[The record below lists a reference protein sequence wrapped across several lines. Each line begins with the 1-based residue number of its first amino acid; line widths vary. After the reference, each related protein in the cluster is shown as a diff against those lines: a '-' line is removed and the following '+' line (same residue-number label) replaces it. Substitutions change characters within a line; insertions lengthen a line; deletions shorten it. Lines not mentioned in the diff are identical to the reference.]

1 MRKLR
6 ALWIRLCGMIG
17 ARRDEEDFTAELE
30 SHIQMHT
37 EDGIRAGLSPEEARR
52 QALIR
57 LGGAEQTRQAY
68 RERRTLP
75 WLETLAQD
83 VRFGL
88 RMLCKNPGYTAIAV
102 LTLALGIGANSAVF
116 TVAEAALLR
125 SWPAKA
131 PDRLVRL
138 ITTTPEARED
148 DFSYP
153 DYADL
158 AAQSRSFSGILACS
172 RHGKILRVGIESQ
185 MVLDDVVSPNYFS
198 VLGINA
204 QLGRFFTAESRTG
217 SEPEV
222 VISDSLWHRVFNA
235 DPSLVG
241 KQIWF
246 TNRAFTVIAIAPPGF
261 RGLGRG
267 VPTDLWLPVSA
278 ESGAYQ
284 DGELTDRKT
293 RDFELLGRLRP
304 GVTAAE
310 AQVELDTLGRR
321 LALAYPAIDKAR
333 NVTLVSER
341 ERLRE
346 ALVPSLLLMTVV
358 GLVLLICCAN
368 VAGLV
373 LARSD
378 ARRKEVAMRL
388 ALGAGRMRLVRQL
401 LTESLLLASLGA
413 ALGLLL
419 AVGLFRL
426 QPALMPPAEV
436 ELGLDLHFDASILA
450 FTAAAA
456 LLSVL
461 VFGLAP
467 AIQLSKTSLV
477 STLKGEGTGAVRGV
491 RRWTMRNAL
500 VLGEIA
506 LSVVLLTASGL
517 VVRSLLFSQSL
528 PLGFDRQRQLIFF
541 DPLPG
546 IAGYDSKRSAVF
558 FEQVQ
563 EKAAAWPGVRHAA
576 LARRVLLSDSGGGAA
591 RRVSIPGVELPQ
603 GQLSIPIKF
612 NAVDGN
618 YFQTMGTRL
627 FEGREFTSA
636 DNISAG
642 RVVIISHTM
651 AERFWPGQDALE
663 RQIQV
668 EGKSCQIVGVVEDAK
683 IIGVHEAPEPYMY
696 FPFAQMP
703 SENGTLIVEA
713 EGNPKAL
720 TARILSEIQRV
731 DRNVPVSVRTVDYMM
746 RQAYW
751 ADRMAAGFVGALG
764 LIGIFLGAI
773 GLYGVVAYTVNRRRG
788 EIGIRMALGAQRSD
802 VLQMVLRQGLTLA
815 ATGTG
820 IGLVISLA
828 AMRLLSTM
836 LYGVRPTDP
845 LTFAGSSALVIL
857 VALAASWFPARRAA
871 SIDPMQALR
880 TE

>member
-17 ARRDEEDFTAELE
+17 ARRDEDDFAAELE
-30 SHIQMHT
+30 NHVAMHT

-83 VRFGL
+83 IRFGL
-88 RMLCKNPGYTAIAV
+88 RMLFKNPGYTAIAV

-116 TVAEAALLR
+116 TVAQAALLR
-125 SWPAKA
+125 SWPAKE
-131 PDRLVRL
+131 PDRLARL
-138 ITTTPEARED
+138 IATTPQGQEIN
-148 DFSYP
+148 FSYS
-153 DYADL
+153 DYLDL
-158 AAQSRSFSGILACS
+158 AAQSKSLEGILAYD
-172 RHGKILRVGIESQ
+172 RRGKILRVGNESQ

-204 QLGRFFTAESRTG
+204 QLGRFFTAESSPG

-241 KQIWF
+241 KQIWL
-246 TNRAFTVIAIAPPGF
+246 TNRAFTVLAIAPPGF
-261 RGLGRG
+261 RGLQRG
-267 VPTDLWLPVSA
+267 IPTDMWLPVATEYS
-278 ESGAYQ
+278 SQ
-284 DGELTDRKT
+284 ELANRKA
-293 RDFELLGRLRP
+293 REFEVLGRLRSGATP
-304 GVTAAE
+304 AGVR
-310 AQVELDTLGRR
+310 VELDALGKG
-321 LALAYPAIDKAR
+321 LAQAYPAIDKAR
-333 NVTLVSER
+333 NVALISER

-346 ALVPSLLLMTVV
+346 AMTPTLILMTAV

-378 ARRKEVAMRL
+378 ARRTEVAMRL

-426 QPALMPPAEV
+426 QPALLPPAEV
-436 ELGLDLHFDASILA
+436 ELGLDLHLNTSVLA
-450 FTAAAA
+450 FTAIVTV
-456 LLSVL
+456 LSVL

-517 VVRSLLFSQSL
+517 VVRSLLFSRSL

-541 DPLPG
+541 DLLPG
-546 IAGYDSKRSAVF
+546 VAGYDSKRSAVF
-558 FEQVQ
+558 FEQAQ
-563 EKAAAWPGVRHAA
+563 EKAAALPGVRHAA
-576 LARRVLLSDSGGGAA
+576 LARRVLLSDSGGGLSK
-591 RRVSIPGVELPQ
+591 RVSIPGVELPQ
-603 GQLSIPIKF
+603 GQLSIPVKF
-612 NAVDGN
+612 DSVDGN
-618 YFQTMGTRL
+618 YFRTVGTRMIA
-627 FEGREFTSA
+627 GREFNSG
-636 DNISAG
+636 DNPLAV
-642 RVVIISHTM
+642 RAVVISQTM
-651 AERFWPGQDALE
+651 AQRFWPGQEVLG
-663 RQIQV
+663 RQIV
-668 EGKSCQIVGVVEDAK
+668 AEGTACQIVGVVEDAK
-683 IIGVHEAPEPYMY
+683 VNSVHEAPEPYMY
-696 FPFAQMP
+696 FPFAQTP
-703 SENGTLIVEA
+703 SEEGTLIVEA

-720 TARILSEIQRV
+720 TARMLSEIQRV
-731 DRNVPVSVRTVDYMM
+731 DRNVPVSVRTVDYLMQ
-746 RQAYW
+746 QAFW
-751 ADRMAAGFVGALG
+751 EDQMAAGFVGALG
-764 LIGIFLGAI
+764 LLGIFLGAI
-773 GLYGVVAYTVNRRRG
+773 GLYGVVAFTVNRRSR
-788 EIGIRMALGAQRSD
+788 EIGIRMALGAERRD
-802 VLQMVLRQGLTLA
+802 VLQMVLGQGLTLA
-815 ATGTG
+815 LIGTG
-820 IGLVISLA
+820 IGLVLSLA

-857 VALAASWFPARRAA
+857 VALAASWLPARRAA
-871 SIDPMQALR
+871 SIDPMRSLR

>member
-1 MRKLR
+1 MMMPRKLR
-6 ALWIRLCGMIG
+6 AFWIRLRGMIG
-17 ARRDEEDFTAELE
+17 ARRNDEDFAAELE
-30 SHIQMHT
+30 SHVALHT
-37 EDGIRAGLSPEEARR
+37 DDGIRAGLSPEEARR

-57 LGGAEQTRQAY
+57 LGGMEQTRQAY

-75 WLETLAQD
+75 WLETLWQD
-83 VRFGL
+83 IRFGL
-88 RMLCKNPGYTAIAV
+88 RILCKNPGYTAVAV

-116 TVAEAALLR
+116 TVAQAALLR
-125 SWPAKA
+125 SWPAREPERMA
-131 PDRLVRL
+131 RL
-138 ITTTPEARED
+138 IATTPQGEEIN
-148 DFSYP
+148 FSYP
-153 DYADL
+153 DYLDL
-158 AAQSRSFSGILACS
+158 AGQSRSLDGILAYN
-172 RHGKILRVGIESQ
+172 RRAKILRVGADSQ
-185 MVLDDVVSPNYFS
+185 AVLDDVVSPNYFS
-198 VLGINA
+198 VLGIEA
-204 QLGRFFTAESRTG
+204 QLGRFFTAETRPDN
-217 SEPEV
+217 EPVV

-241 KQIWF
+241 KQIWL
-246 TNRAFTVIAIAPPGF
+246 TNRAYTVLAIAPPGF
-261 RGLGRG
+261 RGLQRG
-267 VPTDLWLPVSA
+267 VPTDLWIPVANEYAS
-278 ESGAYQ
+278 Q
-284 DGELTDRKT
+284 ELADRKS
-293 RDFELLGRLRP
+293 REYEVLGRLRP

-321 LALAYPAIDKAR
+321 LAEAYPAIDKAR
-333 NVTLVSER
+333 NVALISER

-346 ALVPSLLLMTVV
+346 AMTPTLFLMTAV

-388 ALGAGRMRLVRQL
+388 ALGAGRLRLMRQL

-419 AVGLFRL
+419 AVGLLRL
-426 QPALMPPAEV
+426 EPALMPPAQF
-436 ELGLDLHFDASILA
+436 ELGLDLHLDASVLV
-450 FTAAAA
+450 FTVAAA

-467 AIQLSKTSLV
+467 AIQASKTSLI

-517 VVRSLLFSQSL
+517 VVRSLLYSRSL

-541 DPLPG
+541 DLVPG
-546 IAGYDSKRSAVF
+546 IAGYNSERSANF

-563 EKAAAWPGVRHAA
+563 EKAAALPGVRHAA
-576 LARRVLLSDSGGGAA
+576 MARRVLLSDSGGGMT

-603 GQLSIPIKF
+603 GQLNVPIKLD
-612 NAVDGN
+612 AVDGN
-618 YFQTMGTRL
+618 YFRTVGTRL
-627 FEGREFTSA
+627 IAGREFNSG
-636 DNISAG
+636 DNPSTG
-642 RVVIISHTM
+642 RVVVISQTM
-651 AERFWPGQDALE
+651 AERFWPGQEVLG
-663 RQIQV
+663 RQIV
-668 EGKSCQIVGVVEDAK
+668 ADGTACQIVGVVEDAK
-683 IIGVHEAPEPYMY
+683 INSIHETPEPYMY

-703 SENGTLIVEA
+703 SEEGTLIVEA
-713 EGNPKAL
+713 ESNPKAL

-731 DRNVPVSVRTVDYMM
+731 DRNVPVSVRTVHYLMQ
-746 RQAYW
+746 QAFW
-751 ADRMAAGFVGALG
+751 DDQMAAGFVAALG
-764 LIGIFLGAI
+764 LLGIFLGAI
-773 GLYGVVAYTVNRRRG
+773 GLYGVVAFTVNRRSR
-788 EIGIRMALGAQRSD
+788 EIGIRMALGAERRD
-802 VLQMVLRQGLTLA
+802 VLRLVLGQGLALA
-815 ATGTG
+815 AIGAG
-820 IGLVISLA
+820 IGLVASLA

-845 LTFAGSSALVIL
+845 LTFAGSSVLVIL
-857 VALAASWFPARRAA
+857 MALAASWIPARRAA